1 MLPEGAE
8 GILCEGVFSERFH
21 ETKHSIRGKC
31 HKVGGCNEG
40 TIMNWSA
47 DRRGESLCWR
57 NLPKYMKDHEL
68 QLRPLR
74 ISDMQFLKT
83 GLTAEGMLNAGG
95 LGKPVKISGLMAWW
109 LLKRASVCCYCM
121 LVRSRRIGLM
131 SLQNMVLG
139 KSAELSLAILDLE
152 LRGCGYGTRAFC
164 LLTDSLTQCSVVEEL
179 WVQVNTANGAAVRFW
194 KKLGF
199 VTVRE
204 IDSIRMMS
212 KSLVRRD
219 Q

>member
-1 MLPEGAE
+1 MKLSASRLG
-8 GILCEGVFSERFH
+8 
-21 ETKHSIRGKC
+21 ETLRWTK
-31 HKVGGCNEG
+31 
-40 TIMNWSA
+40 
-47 DRRGESLCWR
+47 
-57 NLPKYMKDHEL
+57 LPKYMKDDEL

-95 LGKPVKISGLMAWW
+95 LGKPLRLSGLMVWW
-109 LLKRASVCCYCM
+109 LLKRASVCCYCV

-131 SLQNMVLG
+131 SLQNLLLG
-139 KSAELSLAILDLE
+139 KSAELSLAILDPE

-164 LLTDSLTQCSVVEEL
+164 LLTDSLTKCSVVEEL

-204 IDSIRMMS
+204 IDSIRIMS

>member
-1 MLPEGAE
+1 MKLPASRLE
-8 GILCEGVFSERFH
+8 
-21 ETKHSIRGKC
+21 ETLRWTK
-31 HKVGGCNEG
+31 
-40 TIMNWSA
+40 
-47 DRRGESLCWR
+47 
-57 NLPKYMKDHEL
+57 LPKYMKDDEL

-74 ISDMQFLKT
+74 ISDMQFLKI

-95 LGKPVKISGLMAWW
+95 LGKPLRLSGLMVWW
-109 LLKRASVCCYCM
+109 LLKRASVCCYCV
-121 LVRSRRIGLM
+121 LVQSRRIGLM
-131 SLQNMVLG
+131 SLQNLVLG
-139 KSAELSLAILDLE
+139 KSAELSLAILDPE

-164 LLTDSLTQCSVVEEL
+164 LVTDSLTQGSVLEEL
-179 WVQVNTANGAAVRFW
+179 WVQVNTANDAAVRFW

-204 IDSIRMMS
+204 IDSIRIMS

>member
-1 MLPEGAE
+1 MKL
-8 GILCEGVFSERFH
+8 
-21 ETKHSIRGKC
+21 
-31 HKVGGCNEG
+31 
-40 TIMNWSA
+40 SA
-47 DRRGESLCWR
+47 DRRGETLRWAK
-57 NLPKYMKDHEL
+57 LPKYMKDDEL
-68 QLRPLR
+68 QLRSLR

-83 GLTAEGMLNAGG
+83 GLTAEGVLNAGG
-95 LGKPVKISGLMAWW
+95 LEKPLKISGLMAWW
-109 LLKRASVCCYCM
+109 LLKRASVCCYCV

-139 KSAELSLAILDLE
+139 KTAELSLAILDPE

-164 LLTDSLTQCSVVEEL
+164 LLTDSLTKCSVVEEL
-179 WVQVNTANGAAVRFW
+179 WVQVNTANGSAVRFW

-212 KSLVRRD
+212 KSLVRCD